1 MRKYQS
7 VFDNIRIEPNSF
19 DSVIEWLLVCLLA
32 FMPLAFG
39 VVQAWS
45 EMIVVALSGAIVI
58 CFLLKLVFNRHS
70 EIIWSWSYIPI
81 GLFIFIVILQLIPL
95 PVGIMSIISPNT
107 AALKTELLGDLPQTN
122 DALKSM
128 TLSFY
133 PNATRHDL
141 RLILAVAG
149 VFVVVLNVFRNPEQ
163 IKRLL
168 MAMTVIG
175 AVIAAIALTQ
185 NIFGNGKIYWFISSS
200 HCKGYSGPFV
210 NHSNYGQ
217 FMNLSIGAALG
228 WLCVKLNEAFSDK
241 KAKLPD
247 VVNYLSTGPGKSLW
261 LLAAMIGLCTATLF
275 VSLSRGGVVSMLIAM
290 ILTTLLFASKQSC
303 RSYSWIMV
311 IIALVAFTC
320 VLYVSFDAVYD
331 RLASLKDFDNAQ
343 GSRLQM
349 LKDTLVAWTRFPITG
364 TGLGAYSVVY
374 PMFDRSTNAGIAA
387 HAENEYAQMLAE
399 TGLVGLGLLIILGI
413 IVFSSLGKNLRNSG
427 QPALHQNGTGPVC
440 SAAYGLCFG
449 IIAIL
454 IHSLSD
460 FGQHLPANAMLT
472 AIFCALLLVMARSQ
486 KSIPGRPAEAFAFSG
501 KSILLRIGVLISV
514 FMLWCWSA
522 TDAANAFIAESHWQK
537 TIDIEKYLKK
547 SSRHAAEAEYADLVS
562 QTKAAVKFQPD
573 NIKFQHWLNVYRWYS
588 ISKTVNA
595 DTGQIVLAD
604 DSMPAVRKIVT
615 EFQKALEVCPTYGQS
630 YSMAGQIEKFILHCD
645 CGAESIRKGYRL
657 APCDPIACFAAG
669 RLDVIEGKTQDA
681 IAKLERAVQLDAGLF
696 KNVVQ
701 IYVNQLSRPNLSLV
715 LAGNDIGRLSYV
727 AGVFE
732 DMQYDDLAEQARE
745 KIKLILEAKCSRPDA
760 PGSAFA
766 LLGDIY
772 SKLQNNAGAIECYRK
787 ALARDYGQ
795 VPWRLKL
802 AKLLAEMGRTS
813 EAMQEAKICLQ
824 LSPELK
830 AAETFAANLSVS
842 PAFLT
847 KTIESH

>member
-7 VFDNIRIEPNSF
+7 VFDNIKAGSSSF
-19 DSVIEWLLVCLLA
+19 DTIIEWLLGCLLA

-45 EMIVVALSGAIVI
+45 EMIVIAVSGVIVI
-58 CFLLKLVFNRHS
+58 CFLLKLAFNRHS
-70 EIIWSWSYIPI
+70 EIIWSWSYVPI
-81 GLFIFIVILQLIPL
+81 GLFIFIIILQLIPL
-95 PVGIMSIISPNT
+95 PVGVVSIISPNT
-107 AALKTELLGDLPQTN
+107 AALKTELLGDLPQTDN
-122 DALKSM
+122 VLKSM
-128 TLSFY
+128 LLSFY
-133 PNATRHDL
+133 PNATKHDL

-168 MAMTVIG
+168 MAVTVIG

-185 NIFGNGKIYWFISSS
+185 NIFGNGKIYWLISSS

-228 WLCVKLNEAFSDK
+228 WLCVKLNEAFAGK

-261 LLAAMIGLCTATLF
+261 LLVGMIGLCTATLF
-275 VSLSRGGVVSMLIAM
+275 VSLTRGGVVSMLIAM
-290 ILTTLLFASKQSC
+290 TFTTLLFASKQSC

-311 IIALVAFTC
+311 IIALIAFTC

-364 TGLGAYSVVY
+364 TGLGTYSVVY
-374 PMFDRSTNAGIAA
+374 PMFDRSTNASIAA
-387 HAENEYAQMLAE
+387 HAENEYAQALAE
-399 TGLVGLGLLIILGI
+399 TGLIGLGLLIILGI
-413 IVFSSLGKNLRNSG
+413 IVLSSLGKNLHNSR
-427 QPALHQNGTGPVC
+427 QPVC

-449 IIAIL
+449 IMAIL

-472 AIFCALLLVMARSQ
+472 AIFCALLLVLARSQ
-486 KSIPGRPAEAFAFSG
+486 QNNLGRYAEAFVFSSKSIP
-501 KSILLRIGVLISV
+501 LRTGVLVIVCV
-514 FMLWCWSA
+514 FWGWSF
-522 TDAANAFIAESHWQK
+522 TDAANAFIAENHWQK
-537 TIDIEKYLKK
+537 TIDIENYLKK
-547 SSRHAAEAEYADLVS
+547 SGRQATEAEYADLIS
-562 QTKAAVKFQPD
+562 EAKAAVKHQPD
-573 NIKFQHWLNVYRWYS
+573 NIKYRHWLNVYRWYS

-604 DSMPAVRKIVT
+604 DSMPAVRKIVA
-615 EFQKALEVCPTYGQS
+615 EFHKALEVCPTYGQT
-630 YSMAGQIEKFILHCD
+630 YSMVGQIEKFILHND
-645 CGAESIRKGYRL
+645 SGAQRIRKGFRL
-657 APCDPIACFAAG
+657 APCDPIACLAAG
-669 RLDVIEGKTQDA
+669 RLDVIEGKTQDC

-701 IYVNQLSRPNLSLV
+701 IYVNQLSRPNLSLA
-715 LAGNDIGRLSYV
+715 LTGDDIGRLSYV

-732 DMQYDDLAEQARE
+732 DMQYDDLADQARE

-766 LLGDIY
+766 LLGNIY
-772 SKLQNNAGAIECYRK
+772 YRQQNNEAAIECYRE

-813 EAMQEAKICLQ
+813 EAMQEAKICLH

-830 AAETFAANLSVS
+830 AAKTFAANLSVS

-847 KTIESH
+847 KAVESP

>member
-7 VFDNIRIEPNSF
+7 AFDNIRIESSKF
-19 DSVIEWLLVCLLA
+19 DSIIEWLLVCLLA

-45 EMIVVALSGAIVI
+45 EMIVVALSGVIVL

-95 PVGIMSIISPNT
+95 PVGIVSVISPNT
-107 AALKTELLGDLPQTN
+107 AALKTELLGDLPQTDN
-122 DALKSM
+122 ALKSM

-133 PNATRHDL
+133 PNATKHDL

-149 VFVVVLNVFRNPEQ
+149 VFIVVLNVFRSPER

-168 MAMTVIG
+168 MAITIIG
-175 AVIAAIALTQ
+175 AAIAAIALTQ
-185 NIFGNGKIYWFISSS
+185 NIFGNDKIYWLISSS

-228 WLCVKLNEAFSDK
+228 WLCVKLNGAFAGK

-261 LLAAMIGLCTATLF
+261 LLAAMIGLCMATLF
-275 VSLSRGGVVSMLIAM
+275 VSLTRGGVVSMLIAM

-364 TGLGAYSVVY
+364 TGLGTYSVVY

-387 HAENEYAQMLAE
+387 YAENEYAQVLAE
-399 TGLVGLGLLIILGI
+399 TGLVGLGLLIFLGI
-413 IVFSSLGKNLRNSG
+413 IVLSSLGKNLCSSG
-427 QPALHQNGTGPVC
+427 QPALHQSGTGPVC

-460 FGQHLPANAMLT
+460 FGQHLPANAMLS
-472 AIFCALLLVMARSQ
+472 AIFCALLLVLARSQ
-486 KSIPGRPAEAFAFSG
+486 KNSLRRQAGTFAFFTKSIP
-501 KSILLRIGVLISV
+501 LRTGVLIGV
-514 FMLWCWSA
+514 CVLWGWSF
-522 TDAANAFIAESHWQK
+522 TNAAYAFIAESHWQK
-537 TIDIEKYLKK
+537 TIDTEKYLKK
-547 SSRHAAEAEYADLVS
+547 TGRQATEAEYADLVS
-562 QTKAAVKFQPD
+562 QAKAAVKYQTD
-573 NIKFQHWLNVYRWYS
+573 NIKYQHWLNVYRWFS

-604 DSMPAVRKIVT
+604 DSMPAVRKIVAD
-615 EFQKALEVCPTYGQS
+615 FHKALEVCPTYGQS
-630 YSMAGQIEKFILHCD
+630 YSMAGQIEKFILHND

-696 KNVVQ
+696 KNVVE
-701 IYVNQLSRPNLSLV
+701 IYVNQLSRPNLSLA
-715 LAGNDIGRLSYV
+715 LAADDIGRLSYV

-745 KIKLILEAKCSRPDA
+745 KIKLILEAKCSRPNA

-772 SKLQNNAGAIECYRK
+772 SRLQNNEAAIECYRK

-813 EAMQEAKICLQ
+813 EAMQEVKICLQ

-830 AAETFAANLSVS
+830 AAKTFAANLSVS

-847 KTIESH
+847 KTIESP